1 MRWIA
6 SRGRVQF
13 DSAGTPVLVRGASLD
28 VTERKKTEREG
39 QLLRQEVAHVGR
51 VSLMGQLAS
60 ALAHEINQP
69 LSAILRNAE
78 AAELFM
84 QNASP
89 DLDEIRASLAS
100 IIKNDQRAGAVI
112 DRMRALLKRHEL
124 EVIRLDVGDVIGDVV
139 TLTRADAVSRHV
151 KLDVDIAGDLPPVRG
166 DRVHL
171 QQVLLNLVLNGMDA
185 VNEANQEER
194 RVRVTARLGGSR
206 IVEVAVGDTGPGIPA
221 DRLASVFDPF
231 FSTKPN
237 GMGMG
242 LPISRT
248 IVEAH
253 GGQLWAET
261 NHGGGATF
269 RFTLPIAEEAAAE

>member
-1 MRWIA
+1 MAFCAVCIPTTAKRSNAHWRERSRATAATKWSYRVVLPGGQIRWIA
-6 SRGRVQF
+6 SRGRAQF
-13 DSAGTPVLVRGASLD
+13 NGAGTPILVREVSLD
-28 VTERKKTEREG
+28 VTERRKTEREA

-51 VSLMGQLAS
+51 VSMMGQLAS

-69 LSAILRNAE
+69 LGAILRNAE

-84 QNASP
+84 QSASP
-89 DLDEIRASLAS
+89 DLDEVRASLAD

-139 TLTRADAVSRHV
+139 TLMRADAVSRHV

-185 VNEANQEER
+185 LNGANQEIG
-194 RVRVTARLGGSR
+194 ASR
-206 IVEVAVGDTGPGIPA
+206 
-221 DRLASVFDPF
+221 
-231 FSTKPN
+231 
-237 GMGMG
+237 
-242 LPISRT
+242 
-248 IVEAH
+248 
-253 GGQLWAET
+253 
-261 NHGGGATF
+261 
-269 RFTLPIAEEAAAE
+269 